1 MTIDTESG
9 KKLQDIIKKAMDD
22 LEITTSE
29 YEMIM
34 AQAGADGVIDSD
46 EAQLL
51 KELNAMLADGTL
63 KRVPG

>member
-9 KKLQDIIKKAMDD
+9 KKLQDIIKKAIED

-29 YEMIM
+29 YEQIM
-34 AQAGADGVIDSD
+34 AQAGEDGVIDH
-46 EAQLL
+46 EEQELL
-51 KELNAMLADGTL
+51 KQLTEMISNGTL